1 MMPMM
6 KGACRSVQYL
16 LLVMLAGSCAVQEKK
31 TETVGPAAEQA
42 SAEIIYV
49 DAEVQKSFDQGVQ
62 LLQAGEADA
71 AISVLK
77 TVVAREQRLTA
88 PYVNLALAYQQ
99 KGDDKQAESY
109 LQQALAIDSTQPQ
122 ASNQLGL
129 LYRKQGKFKQARDIY
144 KKALAKHPEY
154 LPVIRNLGILCD
166 IYLRDL
172 DCALE
177 QYEKLQQLLPDDKT
191 VKIWIA
197 DLKARM

>member
-1 MMPMM
+1 MMSMM
-6 KGACRSVQYL
+6 NGASRSALSL
-16 LLVMLAGSCAVQEKK
+16 LLLLASSCAVQEKK
-31 TETVGPAAEQA
+31 TETAEPATEAA

-49 DAEVQKSFDQGVQ
+49 DAGVQKSFDQGVQ

-99 KGDDKQAESY
+99 KGDDKQALGY
-109 LQQALAIDSTQPQ
+109 LQQALAIDSAQPQ

-129 LYRKQGKFKQARDIY
+129 LYRKQGKFGQAREIY

-154 LPVIRNLGILCD
+154 LPLIRNLGILCD
-166 IYLRDL
+166 IYLRDA

-177 QYEKLQQLLPDDKT
+177 QYEKLQQLLPDDRT